1 MHRRSEHRRSE
12 HRHSEHRHSEHRQHG
27 GFLCFWHSEASAGT
41 PVVSSLWRWGVKWET
56 RVIFHIIDQK
66 LPTSIKTE
74 GRHVMTLYYCQ
85 WRITGNTIILKVAKS
100 CYTFSIRLKRP
111 KKTHYI
117 KIICKLTVSFFCL
130 WVIRRCWNVTLAEL
144 DIQMW
149 DQSAAQTYR
158 CEIDIHFSMNRNVF

>member
-1 MHRRSEHRRSE
+1 MHRRSEHRR
-12 HRHSEHRHSEHRQHG
+12 SEHRHSEHRQHG

-41 PVVSSLWRWGVKWET
+41 GGQQSVEVRRKVRNKGHFSYYRPKTTNQHKNWRHT
-56 RVIFHIIDQK
+56 CDD
-66 LPTSIKTE
+66 
-74 GRHVMTLYYCQ
+74 
-85 WRITGNTIILKVAKS
+85 IILLSVEDYWKYHYFES
-100 CYTFSIRLKRP
+100 CKILLYFQGKRLKMP
-111 KKTHYI
+111 KKAHYI
-117 KIICKLTVSFFCL
+117 KIICKLAVSFFCL